1 MKRNNL
7 AIWTIAVL
15 LLGIFVSSCEKRP
28 EGVLSAKEMENLMVN
43 LHVLEGTLQVN
54 GVANSSISGSE
65 AYYTALFEKYGITQ
79 QQFDSCLAWYTVHPK
94 KFERIYLNVTKRI
107 DDLSADVTARKY
119 HPIDSTARDA
129 EIELWT
135 KPIKYTFTKDS
146 ARNQLDFEI
155 ENGSLLAEDMY
166 VLSFLHR
173 LAPSDSSV
181 NPHAVMYVNY
191 WNGEVD
197 SIYTKTKND
206 SVLRRYMMQFKAR
219 KKLKVKSVS
228 GRILGTDAARGK
240 MNVTVDSISLLR
252 KYQSF
257 MQDSIRAEVER
268 VDTTSTVRVKEPL
281 LPVEKKEL
289 KPGMQDI
296 KL

>member
-1 MKRNNL
+1 
-7 AIWTIAVL
+7 
-15 LLGIFVSSCEKRP
+15 
-28 EGVLSAKEMENLMVN
+28 
-43 LHVLEGTLQVN
+43 
-54 GVANSSISGSE
+54 
-65 AYYTALFEKYGITQ
+65 
-79 QQFDSCLAWYTVHPK
+79 
-94 KFERIYLNVTKRI
+94 
-107 DDLSADVTARKY
+107 
-119 HPIDSTARDA
+119 
-129 EIELWT
+129 
-135 KPIKYTFTKDS
+135 
-146 ARNQLDFEI
+146 
-155 ENGSLLAEDMY
+155 
-166 VLSFLHR
+166 
-173 LAPSDSSV
+173 
-181 NPHAVMYVNY
+181 MYVNY

-240 MNVTVDSISLLR
+240 MNATVDSISLLR

-281 LPVEKKEL
+281 VPIEKKEL